1 MAVNIYFLRLTAI
14 LQSLSI
20 IQAKDKTLTLTLT
33 VRFSATYPREQKSVN
48 YFLYLYI

>member
-20 IQAKDKTLTLTLT
+20 IQAKDKNADADTDSPIFRNLSKR
-33 VRFSATYPREQKSVN
+33 VKEC
-48 YFLYLYI
+48 